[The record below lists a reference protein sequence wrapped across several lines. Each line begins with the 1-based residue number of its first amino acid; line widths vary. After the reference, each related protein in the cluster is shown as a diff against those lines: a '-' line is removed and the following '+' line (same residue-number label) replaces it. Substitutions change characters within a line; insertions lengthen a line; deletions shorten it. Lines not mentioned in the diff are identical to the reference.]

1 MNDDDRRRELAALRA
16 RHDYLLVQHHAVE
29 TALRAA
35 VDHIRHT
42 GSSNDLSGLAQ
53 TILGLCQQTPNSP
66 ANTFA
71 LITYE
76 SLAQWIREGADP
88 DRFPLAPIRQ
98 RTDG

>member
-42 GSSNDLSGLAQ
+42 GGSDELSGLAQ
-53 TILGLCQQTPNSP
+53 RILGLCQQTPNSP
-66 ANTFA
+66 ANAFA

-76 SLAQWIREGADP
+76 LLDQWIREGADP
-88 DRFPLAPIRQ
+88 DCFPLAPIRP
-98 RTDG
+98 